1 MSSDLEYIITTFYHR
16 SRVRV
21 VVVLSGLFIA
31 ALGRT
36 ASARPSAECSLQGQ
50 YLIFFPAEVADPI
63 GSAAQ
68 AAGMAKRAKLL
79 LDGIGEGWAHD
90 HTQLLI
96 TSHVDA
102 QEQRQARKDLG
113 FDRAAMVRTELIQ
126 RGIDPL
132 LIWTRSDGMQGA
144 MLEDAKG
151 TEAQNRFVSV
161 VAPAAGTGCG
171 GQPTE

>member
-1 MSSDLEYIITTFYHR
+1 MNPVPAPLPIRPHR
-16 SRVRV
+16 LV
-21 VVVLSGLFIA
+21 VPILSGLLVMA
-31 ALGRT
+31 MTGST
-36 ASARPSAECSLQGQ
+36 VASPSAECSLQGR
-50 YLIFFPAEVADPI
+50 YLIFFPAEAAEPA

-113 FDRAAMVRTELIQ
+113 SDRAAMVRTELIK
-126 RGIDPL
+126 RGVDPL
-132 LIWTRSDGMQGA
+132 FIWTRSDGMQGA

-151 TEAQNRFVSV
+151 SEAQNRFVSV
-161 VAPAAGTGCG
+161 VAPAARTGCD